1 MRKPNNVCGE
11 NMKMYVS
18 NCVSVIGSVVR
29 SVLIGALL
37 FSATAMA
44 NPAELVKEGMTG
56 EKVAKVQ
63 ILLRENGFY
72 DGAVDGHFGPAM
84 KEAVVE
90 FQIDYQLS
98 PDGIVGEDTLNSLR
112 NSDPQVSRASRSVN
126 RNGKEI
132 AAFAMKFLS
141 TPYVWGGSHPGG
153 FDCSGY
159 IYYIFQQHNIDLPR
173 MADEQFDVGIPIK
186 KNQLLEGDLVYFSTY
201 EPGPSHV
208 GIYIG
213 ANKFIHASSAAEKVT
228 ITPLDKPYYAE
239 RYLGAR
245 RIVR

>member
-1 MRKPNNVCGE
+1 MH
-11 NMKMYVS
+11 VS
-18 NCVSVIGSVVR
+18 NCVSVIRGAVGSL
-29 SVLIGALL
+29 LIGAVF
-37 FSATAMA
+37 FSTAAMA
-44 NPAELVKEGMTG
+44 NPSELVKEGMTG

-63 ILLRENGFY
+63 MLLRENGFY
-72 DGAVDGHFGPAM
+72 DGAVDGRFGPAT

-90 FQIDYQLS
+90 FQIAYQLS
-98 PDGIVGEDTLNSLR
+98 PDGVVGADTLNSLR
-112 NSDPQVSRASRSVN
+112 NSDPQVSRASRSIN

-132 AAFAMKFLS
+132 AAFAMKFLNTS
-141 TPYVWGGSHPGG
+141 YIWGGSHPGG